1 MAFTRL
7 TYERD
12 WTKAEDFPTYES
24 SEVQVRADMQY
35 HPNAVKE
42 FINTLL
48 TTLEGQTAATSLGAS
63 DENGLAT
70 TMQSVLDT
78 HAETLAHIQEEMDT
92 MAGGG
97 VPLSVQSVEV
107 KFQKWSWFSMA
118 GGATL
123 TIAPSEHKRNR
134 SAFGYTI
141 YQLVD
146 NTYRSGTWGA
156 ATTRVTYN
164 PDGSITLATDQ
175 SYAGKIVFFGL

>member
-48 TTLEGQTAATSLGAS
+48 TTLEGQTAAASLGAS

-78 HAETLAHIQEEMDT
+78 HAATLALLQDEVHT

-97 VPLSVQSVEV
+97 VPVSVQSVEV
-107 KFQKWSWFSMA
+107 KFQKSSWLTVA
-118 GGATL
+118 GGVTL
-123 TIAPSEHKRNR
+123 TIAQNEHKRSR
-134 SAFGYTI
+134 SAFGYNI
-141 YQLVD
+141 YQLV
-146 NTYRSGTWGA
+146 NNIYRSGTWGA

-164 PDGSITLATDQ
+164 PDGSITLATEQ
-175 SYAGKIVFFGL
+175 PYTGKIVFFGL